1 MTKAILR
8 KMRNVS
14 DGLAPPELLSC
25 LPERECGHQVVGPRG
40 ASDRRSM
47 ARRQSFTGPAMSQ
60 GRTLKEGQYVWV
72 KDTAIAGTDVYTKVL
87 RIVECNPYPY
97 PLTLTLS
104 LTFAPRGTFSASTA
118 TR

>member
-1 MTKAILR
+1 
-8 KMRNVS
+8 
-14 DGLAPPELLSC
+14 
-25 LPERECGHQVVGPRG
+25 
-40 ASDRRSM
+40 M

-87 RIVECNPYPY
+87 RIVECNPSPY

-104 LTFAPRGTFSASTA
+104 LTFAPRGTSSASTA